1 MPTITI
7 KPLARHH
14 GLFLC
19 LLGSFLLL
27 CSLIISSYF
36 WQHIRLPLIASILIA
51 IVIIFIGLLKY
62 SEPKHSFILTPQKL
76 SFAHRY
82 GHWQLNWQQIS
93 YIRQVSETQGFQYH
107 QLPYIGF
114 RLNQLTDV
122 AANISP
128 RLASRLIHEQRPLL
142 AFCLRY
148 QLITTEEAVINFDAY
163 TVTNN
168 NQAALTITGP
178 VAAFLHHSETLYRAL
193 GYHLYIPASA
203 LDRDIDEF
211 VALLKNCHQSS
222 NEYH

>member
-1 MPTITI
+1 MPSITI

-19 LLGSFLLL
+19 LLGGGLLL
-27 CSLIISSYF
+27 CTLIISGYF
-36 WQHIRLPLIASILIA
+36 WQHIRLPLIATLLIA

-62 SEPKHSFILTPQKL
+62 SEPKHSFILTPQQL
-76 SFAHRY
+76 NYAHRY
-82 GHWQLNWQQIS
+82 GQWQLNWQQIS
-93 YIRQVSETQGFQYH
+93 SIRQVAETQGFQYH
-107 QLPYIGF
+107 QLPYIGI
-114 RLNQLTDV
+114 RLNKLTDV
-122 AANISP
+122 AANMSP

-163 TVTNN
+163 TLTD
-168 NQAALTITGP
+168 QKQTAHTITGP
-178 VAAFLHHSETLYRAL
+178 IAAFLHHSETLHKAL

-222 NEYH
+222 HEYR